1 VNATIRIPS
10 GLRLASRCGLT
21 EDVAVADPQQPGVY
35 RQPAPAVVGWALR
48 TTGCTGVVGCVVR
61 PLRRGA
67 VAERVEEIELHLTGC
82 RPGGGRTVRVV
93 EKSAS
98 RHEVAGLRA
107 AQSVRPAATAVP
119 ELVAAGRNTA
129 GWWLVTP
136 FVAGAPLSGP
146 RPAAPANLFESLA
159 RLHAAFRGGSRL
171 PDVVPRVDVSW
182 WRQLCRDWVLPRV
195 EQHRGRHGTGAVGR
209 AVDLVNRA
217 AEHPAVAR
225 ALGEQTPTLLHGDVH
240 AGNVIVDG
248 DHAWLIDW
256 GSCRVGPAMLDL
268 ANLVALDSDGVAV
281 YRDTWA
287 RLTGTP
293 LDAGE
298 AARGY
303 RWAGVQLPIQ
313 YLPWTVEHR
322 TTAEVHTALDQ
333 AEQALAIL

>member
-1 VNATIRIPS
+1 VASGS
-10 GLRLASRCGLT
+10 GLAD
-21 EDVAVADPQQPGVY
+21 DVAVTFPQRHVV
-35 RQPAPAVVGWALR
+35 RRHPAPAVVRWALR
-48 TTGCTGVVGCVVR
+48 TTGCTGVVDCVVR
-61 PLRRGA
+61 PLHRGA
-67 VAERVEEIELHLTGC
+67 VAERVEEIELHLTGGP
-82 RPGGGRTVRVV
+82 PGGGRTVRVV

-98 RHEVAGLRA
+98 RHEVAGLRV
-107 AQSVRPAATAVP
+107 AQSIRPAATAVP
-119 ELVAAGRNTA
+119 ELVAAGRDTT

-136 FVAGAPLSGP
+136 FVAGPPLSGQGS
-146 RPAAPANLFESLA
+146 AAPANLFESLA
-159 RLHAAFRGGSRL
+159 RLHAAFRGGSPE
-171 PDVVPRVDVSW
+171 PDVIPRVDVSW

-195 EQHRGRHGTGAVGR
+195 EQHRGRHGADTVGR
-209 AVDLVNRA
+209 AVDLINRA

-240 AGNVIVDG
+240 SGNVIVDG

-268 ANLVALDSDGVAV
+268 ANLVPLDSDGFGV

-293 LDAGE
+293 LDARE
-298 AARGY
+298 AASGY

-322 TTAEVHTALDQ
+322 PTTDVHTALDQ
-333 AEQALAIL
+333 AEQALTVL